1 MVLIIQTAV
10 CFVFAILSVYKCPFS
25 SKVPSNIG
33 KINTIPKS
41 LNDVN
46 KQHFQNKSS
55 PKIILS
61 EYFDMTASVY
71 GANISLVLRSKIIY
85 VNSHSNYNF

>member
-10 CFVFAILSVYKCPFS
+10 CFVFAILSVYKCSFS

-33 KINTIPKS
+33 KISTIPKS
-41 LNDVN
+41 LNDGN

-55 PKIILS
+55 SKIILS

-71 GANISLVLRSKIIY
+71 GANI
-85 VNSHSNYNF
+85 